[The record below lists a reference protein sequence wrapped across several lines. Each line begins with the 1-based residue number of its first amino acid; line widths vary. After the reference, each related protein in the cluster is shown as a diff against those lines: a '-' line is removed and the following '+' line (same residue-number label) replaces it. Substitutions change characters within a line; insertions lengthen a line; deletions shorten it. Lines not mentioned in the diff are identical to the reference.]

1 MKKRTRARSTGA
13 KDERRTVLLDAG
25 RRLFEDRE
33 YEAVTMAALAAEAGL
48 AKGTAFLYFPTK
60 EALFLEVLT
69 RELGGWLAAL
79 EARLVDDAVAA
90 GPRDVP
96 LVIADSLREWP
107 VLLRLLPLLHVT
119 LERNIDDAALA
130 IWKKKLL
137 ASLLPAAGLLDR
149 RLRLAPG
156 EGLRLLLRAHVLVVG
171 LSQVARPAPR
181 IQAVLDADPGL
192 RPFQIDFQAELEA
205 LLAAVVE
212 SMRRPHR
219 AVSLRA

>member
-69 RELGGWLAAL
+69 RELDGWLAAL
-79 EARLVDDAVAA
+79 EGRLAAV
-90 GPRDVP
+90 GSRDVP
-96 LVIADSLREWP
+96 RVIADSLREWP

-130 IWKKKLL
+130 AWKKKLL
-137 ASLLPAAGLLDR
+137 ASLLPAAGLLEI

-192 RPFQIDFQAELEA
+192 RPFQIDFQEELEA
-205 LLAAVVE
+205 LLTAIVK
-212 SMRRPHR
+212 SPRTSR
-219 AVSLRA
+219 

>member
-69 RELGGWLAAL
+69 RELDGWLAAL
-79 EARLVDDAVAA
+79 EARLIAGAVDS
-90 GPRDVP
+90 RDVP
-96 LVIADSLREWP
+96 RVIADSLREWP

-130 IWKKKLL
+130 AWKKKLL
-137 ASLLPAAGLLDR
+137 ASLLPAASLLES
-149 RLRLAPG
+149 RLRLPPG
-156 EGLRLLLRAHVLVVG
+156 AGLRLLLRAHVLVVG

-205 LLAAVVE
+205 LLTAIVN
-212 SMRRPHR
+212 SPRTSR
-219 AVSLRA
+219 

>member
-1 MKKRTRARSTGA
+1 MKKPTRARSSGA

-33 YEAVTMAALAAEAGL
+33 YEAVTMSALASEAGL

-60 EALFLEVLT
+60 EALFLEVLN
-69 RELGGWLAAL
+69 RELDGWLAAL
-79 EARLVDDAVAA
+79 EGRLVAA
-90 GPRDVP
+90 SGHDVP
-96 LVIADSLREWP
+96 RVIADSLRERP

-130 IWKKKLL
+130 TWKKKLL
-137 ASLLPAAGLLDR
+137 VSLLPAASLLEV
-149 RLRLAPG
+149 RLRLPPG

-205 LLAAVVE
+205 LLAAVVD
-212 SMRRPHR
+212 SMRKPGRTR
-219 AVSLRA
+219 